1 MKIVKA
7 NSNNPRFD
15 YQLRFHI
22 KSPSKYLVVD
32 DLNIIVVFLYGNTIF
47 YYKKYQ
53 PSYAKEHFFLMFIKD

>member
-22 KSPSKYLVVD
+22 KSPNKYLVVD
-32 DLNIIVVFLYGNTIF
+32 DLNLIVVFLYGNTIF
-47 YYKKYQ
+47 YYKKNQSAYT
-53 PSYAKEHFFLMFIKD
+53 KEHFYIILIKD